1 MRKDM
6 EGARQK
12 LVVVLAAV
20 VLVAIAGNGGFVH
33 VVNAQNICNVS
44 VSDLMSC
51 RPAVTSPNPAPP
63 TKACCAALSHANLSC
78 LCSYKNSSVLPSL
91 GIDPNLALQLPA
103 KCKLPHPANC

>member
-1 MRKDM
+1 M

-20 VLVAIAGNGGFVH
+20 VLVVIAGNGGFVQ
-33 VVNAQNICNVS
+33 VDNAQNICNVS
-44 VSDLMSC
+44 VTDLMTC
-51 RPAVTSPNPAPP
+51 RAAVTSPNLAPP
-63 TKACCAALSHANLSC
+63 TKACCAALLHANLSC
-78 LCSYKNSSVLPSL
+78 LCSYKNSIVLPSL